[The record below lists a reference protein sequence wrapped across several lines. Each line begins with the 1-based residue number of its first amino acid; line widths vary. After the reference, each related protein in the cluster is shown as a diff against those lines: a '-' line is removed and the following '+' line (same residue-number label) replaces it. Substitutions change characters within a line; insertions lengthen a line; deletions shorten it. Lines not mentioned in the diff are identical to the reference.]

1 MLKRILYG
9 HEAINE
15 ATHQVMQADKSVIV
29 IGEGVPDP
37 KRIFNTTSGLVEKF
51 GKDRVFDSPLS
62 ENAVTGI
69 CIGASMNGMRPIL
82 IHQRVDFS
90 FLSFDQIINNAAKMN
105 FMFNGN
111 HNSPLVIRLIV
122 GRGWGQGP
130 QHSQNIH
137 TSLSCFPGIKIVM
150 PSNPYDA
157 KGLLISSVE
166 DNNPLIF
173 IEHRW
178 MHYTRNNVPK
188 SIYRIPIGKASFLS
202 KGKDVTILSYS
213 HHSNE
218 ILKICNEISKI
229 SNFNFELI
237 DLRSLVPLD
246 CSTIG
251 KSIKKTGKLIIYEN
265 QEFHSCFSGE
275 ILKQITEKVFDSLTK
290 PPLLISG
297 PRYPVPTSHYLSKY
311 SYVDSFNAAKKIIK
325 FMGMRLSEKKFKDL
339 NYNLEINTDHDK
351 PNVEFTGPF

>member
-1 MLKRILYG
+1 MHKRKLLG
-9 HEAINE
+9 FEAINE
-15 ATHQVMQADKSVIV
+15 ATHQAMEADKSVII

-37 KRIFNTTSGLVEKF
+37 KNIFNTTTGLIERF
-51 GKDRVFDSPLS
+51 GNNRVFDSPLS

-82 IHQRVDFS
+82 VHQRVDFS

-111 HNSPLVIRLIV
+111 HNSPIVIRLIV

-137 TSLSCFPGIKIVM
+137 TSLSSFPGIKIVM

-157 KGLLISSVE
+157 KGLLISSIQ
-166 DNNPLIF
+166 DNNPVIF

-178 MHYTRNNVPK
+178 MHYTRNDVPK
-188 SIYRIPIGKASFLS
+188 KMYKIPIGKASYLS
-202 KGKDVTILSYS
+202 KGEDVTILSYS

-218 ILKICNEISKI
+218 ILKISNEISKLF
-229 SNFNFELI
+229 NFSFELI

-246 CSTIG
+246 VSTIV
-251 KSIKKTGKLIIYEN
+251 KSIKKTKKLIIYEN
-265 QEFHSCFSGE
+265 QEFHSSFSGE
-275 ILKQITEKVFDSLTK
+275 ILKQIMDKIFDNLIK
-290 PPLLISG
+290 PPLLICG
-297 PRYPVPTSHYLSKY
+297 PKYPVPTSHFLSKY
-311 SYVDSFNAAKKIIK
+311 SYVDTFNAAKKIIK
-325 FMGMRLSEKKFKDL
+325 FMGMDFSKKEFKDL
-339 NYNLEINTDHDK
+339 NYNLKSHTDHDK
-351 PNVEFTGPF
+351 PNIEFTGPF